1 MVREPD
7 SDHGYIRWVVTAAPS
22 GRGRPRR
29 AEGSGPVGEA
39 RSVTLW
45 ARDSLTV
52 AATLTADGALVIK
65 GQDLRAESF
74 FGSGN
79 AEYEYALTVEADG
92 VRRIV
97 EALGGKTGD
106 DVLELLRANGDN
118 LVATGEMTWLR
129 AIGIEPKFWSHLGA

>member
-1 MVREPD
+1 M
-7 SDHGYIRWVVTAAPS
+7 
-22 GRGRPRR
+22 
-29 AEGSGPVGEA
+29 
-39 RSVTLW
+39 TLW
-45 ARDSLTV
+45 ARDGLTV
-52 AATLTADGALVIK
+52 AATMADDGALVIS

-79 AEYEYALTVEADG
+79 AEYEYALTVDADG

-97 EALGGKTGD
+97 AALGGQTGD

-118 LVATGEMTWLR
+118 LVTTGEMTWLR